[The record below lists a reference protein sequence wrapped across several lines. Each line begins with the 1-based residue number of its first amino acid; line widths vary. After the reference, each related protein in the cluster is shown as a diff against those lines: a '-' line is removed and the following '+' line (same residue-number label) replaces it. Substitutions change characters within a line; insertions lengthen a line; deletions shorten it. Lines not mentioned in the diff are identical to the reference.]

1 MLVLCNWFISR
12 FVEQHNHAM
21 SDNRGEARQWKS
33 HNHIDPAAKEFIRN
47 ARAKDVSLGRPYGVL
62 DSTCGRSTGAPFS
75 RAALRRFYTRI
86 SQETVTDDITKTMAL
101 LQRMQH
107 EDANFSLS
115 VMTDHDNRISGML
128 WCSGKNRM
136 GYAVF
141 GDVVTFDNTYK
152 TNLYNMHFG
161 LFVGVNNHFQ
171 STVFGAVLLTT
182 ETIDNFI

>member
-1 MLVLCNWFISR
+1 
-12 FVEQHNHAM
+12 
-21 SDNRGEARQWKS
+21 
-33 HNHIDPAAKEFIRN
+33 
-47 ARAKDVSLGRPYGVL
+47 
-62 DSTCGRSTGAPFS
+62 
-75 RAALRRFYTRI
+75 
-86 SQETVTDDITKTMAL
+86 MAL